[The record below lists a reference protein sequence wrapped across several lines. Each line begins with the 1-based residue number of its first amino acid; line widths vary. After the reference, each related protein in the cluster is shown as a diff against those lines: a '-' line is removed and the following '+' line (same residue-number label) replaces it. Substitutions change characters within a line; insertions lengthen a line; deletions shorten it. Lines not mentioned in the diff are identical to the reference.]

1 MINSIGAMIWVRGV
15 HTARLTAAA
24 LLPAIALS
32 GCGDIFSL
40 EQENKGQLTADA
52 AYTPAN
58 AQLLVNGAI
67 ADFEC
72 AYARYVTGSAMLG
85 DELINAFSN
94 TSNFDY
100 DRRTLNLTSPYAGG
114 CGGAQLPGIYTSVS
128 TARGTA
134 DVAYERLSGW
144 TDAQVPNRVRFMAQ
158 VATYAGYSLLLLGE
172 GFCSAAIDVGPEL
185 TPAQVF
191 AEALIRFDRAIA
203 DATTANEASMLDMAR
218 LGRAR
223 ALLNTGELADA
234 ATAAAQVPADF
245 VVNTSMDA
253 SDTRRQ
259 NLIFLHLFQNFWSSV
274 DPSYRDLTLDGAPDP
289 RVVATNSGRLG
300 TGTTIPVWQTSKY
313 PEVTTPFPVARYAEA
328 QLIIAEA
335 RAAAGDLAGAATAI
349 NAARNSG
356 RTGMPQYSAAEQTQ
370 AQVQAQIIEERRRE
384 LFLEGRRFWDV
395 QRFDL
400 PLVPAPGT
408 PYLTTGTYGDQRCF
422 PVPAVERDNNP
433 NFST

>member
-1 MINSIGAMIWVRGV
+1 MTNRIVAMIRVCGV
-15 HTARLTAAA
+15 ATARVAVSA
-24 LLPAIALS
+24 LLPALALS

-72 AYARYVTGSAMLG
+72 AYSRYITGSALLG

-94 TSNFDY
+94 TSSFDY
-100 DRRTLNLTSPYAGG
+100 DRRTLNLTSPYDGG
-114 CGGAQLPGIYTSVS
+114 CGGAQLPGIYTSLS
-128 TARGTA
+128 TARGTG
-134 DVAYERLSGW
+134 DVAYEKLSGW
-144 TDAQVPNRVRFMAQ
+144 TDAQVSNRTRLMAQ

-172 GFCSAAIDVGPEL
+172 AFCSAAINVGPEL
-185 TPAQVF
+185 TQAQVF
-191 AEALIRFDRAIA
+191 AEALNRFDRAIT
-203 DATTANEASMLDMAR
+203 DAAAASDASILSLAR

-223 ALLNTGELADA
+223 ALLNTDQLVAA
-234 ATAAAQVPADF
+234 ATAAEQIPADF

-253 SDTRRQ
+253 VNTRRQ
-259 NLIFLHLFQNFWSSV
+259 NLIFLHLFQSFWSSV
-274 DPSYRDLTLDGAPDP
+274 DPSYRDLTLEGAPDP

-300 TGTTIPVWQTSKY
+300 TGTVIEVWQTSKY
-313 PEVTTPFPVARYAEA
+313 PAVTTPFPVARYAEA

-335 RAAAGDLAGAATAI
+335 RAAAGDLTAAAAAI
-349 NAARNSG
+349 NAARSSG
-356 RTGMPQYSAAEQTQ
+356 RTGMPQYDPAGQTA
-370 AQVQAQIIEERRRE
+370 AQVRAQIIEERRRE

-395 QRFDL
+395 QRFNL
-400 PLVPAPGT
+400 PLVPAPGA

-422 PVPAVERDNNP
+422 PLPAVERNNNP
-433 NFST
+433 NLTG

>member
-1 MINSIGAMIWVRGV
+1 MMNSTDAATWVRR
-15 HTARLTAAA
+15 TRAARVTGIALLAA
-24 LLPAIALS
+24 LTVS

-40 EQENKGQLTADA
+40 KQENRGQLTADA

-58 AQLLVNGAI
+58 APLLVNGAI
-67 ADFEC
+67 SDFEC
-72 AYARYVTGSAMLG
+72 AYVRYVTGSALLG
-85 DELINAFSN
+85 DELINAFAN
-94 TSNFDY
+94 TSSYDY
-100 DRRTLNLTSPYAGG
+100 DRRTTNLTSPYAGG
-114 CGGAQLPGIYTSVS
+114 CGGAQLPGIYTAVS

-134 DVAYERLSGW
+134 DVAYEQLSGW
-144 TDAQVPNRVRFMAQ
+144 TDAEVQNRARLMAT

-172 GFCSAAIDVGPEL
+172 GFCSAAINVGPEL

-203 DATTANEASMLDMAR
+203 DATAASDATMLNMAR

-223 ALLNTGELADA
+223 ALLNTGQLAEA
-234 ATAAAQVPADF
+234 ATAAESIPATF

-253 SDTRRQ
+253 ANVRRQ
-259 NLIFLHLFQNFWSSV
+259 NVIFVHLFQSLWSSV
-274 DPSYRDLTLDGAPDP
+274 DPSFRELTLDGVPDP
-289 RVVATNSGRLG
+289 RVVVMSAGRTG
-300 TGTTIPVWQTSKY
+300 TGTNVEVWQTTKY
-313 PEVTTPFPVARYAEA
+313 PAVTTPVPVARYAEA

-335 RAAAGDLAGAATAI
+335 RASAGDLAGAAAAI

-356 RTGMPQYSAAEQTQ
+356 RTGMPQYDATGQTA
-370 AQVQAQIIEERRRE
+370 AQVRDQIIEERRRE

-422 PVPAVERDNNP
+422 PLPAVERNNNP
-433 NFST
+433 NLG